1 MGLFMSR
8 FSRIE
13 VVVAVLVMSGC
24 SGMPDPEVQP
34 PTDSGVIV
42 VDAGTRADAG
52 QQIED
57 AGVPPED
64 AGVEPHDA
72 GIEPHDAGTEPHDAG
87 TIVDAGTTF
96 DAGVTV
102 DAGTSTGPIN
112 GCPNND
118 CTANVLIIGASGT
131 THFGVFEQGPT
142 PRNRP
147 RQPSSTTEYDTCVV
161 SGAFPLN
168 TYFGMVEVRN
178 PTSVAQKV
186 ELRVDT
192 APGGAYS
199 YSYLSAYAML
209 PTTDSQAAM
218 CLTGINDGCME
229 PDEDADDDRW
239 PCLAGNGAPT
249 IPANGSI
256 WAYLPLHNPP
266 SQPAG
271 ATRIS
276 FQLRAKNVTP

>member
-1 MGLFMSR
+1 
-8 FSRIE
+8 
-13 VVVAVLVMSGC
+13 
-24 SGMPDPEVQP
+24 MPDPEEQP

-42 VDAGTRADAG
+42 VDAGTRSDAG

-57 AGVPPED
+57 AGTLPED
-64 AGVEPHDA
+64 AGTEMDA
-72 GIEPHDAGTEPHDAG
+72 GTIVDAGTEPHDAG
-87 TIVDAGTTF
+87 TTIDAGTEPHDAGVEPHDAGTVVDAGTTF

-102 DAGTSTGPIN
+102 DAGTSTGSIN
-112 GCPNND
+112 GCPGND
-118 CTANVLIIGASGT
+118 CSANVLVIGASGT

-147 RQPSSTTEYDTCVV
+147 RQPSPTTEYDTCVV

-178 PTSVAQKV
+178 PTSSPQKV

-271 ATRIS
+271 AMRIA